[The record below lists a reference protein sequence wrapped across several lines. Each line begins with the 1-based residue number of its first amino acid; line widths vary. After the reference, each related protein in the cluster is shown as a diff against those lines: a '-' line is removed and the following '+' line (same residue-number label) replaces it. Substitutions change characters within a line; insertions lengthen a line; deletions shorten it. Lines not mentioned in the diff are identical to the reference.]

1 MLYYI
6 LYVLRFSNCPSSPL
20 FIRLYEGKF
29 IYLPVFLFFN
39 CIAPMEMLSLLW
51 VHIALHTKDK
61 QWYSH
66 YSAVSILYGH
76 LPKELFD

>member
-6 LYVLRFSNCPSSPL
+6 LYVLRFSNRPSSRL
-20 FIRLYEGKF
+20 FIFLYEI
-29 IYLPVFLFFN
+29 IYFYLSVFLFFN

-61 QWYSH
+61 QGYSH